1 MGLQAVSGIILWPRQ
16 RERAREGA
24 REPERERERVRPVA
38 CAAAELCRG
47 H

>member
-24 REPERERERVRPVA
+24 REPERERVRPVA